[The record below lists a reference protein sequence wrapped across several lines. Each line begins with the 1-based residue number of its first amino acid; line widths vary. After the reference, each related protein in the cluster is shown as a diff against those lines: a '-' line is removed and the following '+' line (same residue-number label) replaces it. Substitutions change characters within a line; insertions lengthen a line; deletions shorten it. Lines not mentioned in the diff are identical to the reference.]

1 MFITA
6 CSLLAFA
13 AALPQTTGHEP
24 RRLDIEF
31 LYLDLTACTRCVDT
45 GSRLDEAVALL
56 APAMAETGWEA
67 RVKKV
72 HVATEEQA
80 RELRFSSSPTVRI
93 DGRDIQLESRESV
106 CGDCGKLC
114 KDSNVTCRE
123 WRFQGKWFTS
133 PPKGVFV
140 EAILKAMT
148 SVSAERSEAAS
159 PFELPDNLKRF
170 FATKTAGTDSK
181 PSCCS
186 ESAGESAKAGG
197 CCESK
202 EPACTLAAES
212 RDARKHLLKELVAGA
227 AEKRELADGV
237 SLRFPPERDVVTR
250 LARAIDLERDCCQ
263 FLAFRI
269 RVEEKGGP
277 VWLDITGPAS
287 AKNLIQEYFGPK

>member
-6 CSLLAFA
+6 CSLLAF
-13 AALPQTTGHEP
+13 ALPQTTGHEP

-31 LYLDLTACTRCVDT
+31 LYLDLTECTRCVDT
-45 GSRLDEAVALL
+45 GTRLDEALALL

-80 RELRFSSSPTVRI
+80 RALRFSSSPTVRI
-93 DGRDIQLESRESV
+93 NGRDIQLESRESV

-140 EAILKAMT
+140 EAILTAMT
-148 SVSAERSEAAS
+148 SVPAESSQEAA

-170 FATKTAGTDSK
+170 FATKKAGTDSK
-181 PSCCS
+181 ASCCS
-186 ESAGESAKAGG
+186 GGKSEKAGG

-212 RDARKHLLKELVAGA
+212 RDARKQLLKELVAGA
-227 AEKRELADGV
+227 VEKRELADGV
-237 SLRFPPERDVVTR
+237 SFRFQPERDVVAR
-250 LARAIDLERDCCQ
+250 LARVIDLERDCCQ

-277 VWLDITGPAS
+277 VWLDVTGPAS
-287 AKNLIQEYFGPK
+287 GKKLIQEYFGPK